1 MDNIIA
7 LKKSVIKFLS
17 KGDLDK
23 NYLLCDK
30 KSFTKRI
37 IIEEIEN
44 DTEIGNKFVNDI
56 IILSLDLFDR
66 KIEKLN
72 NFEKI

>member
-1 MDNIIA
+1 M
-7 LKKSVIKFLS
+7 
-17 KGDLDK
+17 
-23 NYLLCDK
+23 
-30 KSFTKRI
+30 

-44 DTEIGNKFVNDI
+44 DTEIGNKFINDI

-66 KIEKLN
+66 KREKIN